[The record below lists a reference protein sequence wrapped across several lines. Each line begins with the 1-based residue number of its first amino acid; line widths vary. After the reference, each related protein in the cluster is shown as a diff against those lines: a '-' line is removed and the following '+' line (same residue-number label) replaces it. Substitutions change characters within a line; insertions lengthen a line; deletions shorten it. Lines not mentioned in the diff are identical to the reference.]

1 MELWRCTGAGTRC
14 CIQPSQRGMVLCC
27 IWVSSGILSN
37 VADAFVPQDLDSA
50 AEFLYGSVSQTIR
63 VRTFGQW
70 PLVEAGANHSKA
82 SHFSVFIAD
91 GTKSEVNVSVAK
103 DNVNSSMS
111 QVVDWQPVKTRSKSG
126 RLAVYVLY
134 NKSDLLFGG
143 RRVVLLGEDRPIN
156 NAHEGSLIGMTEP
169 YHFDDVVTT
178 ARMMINPKKRSVPTS
193 SDVFTPRFML
203 ALREG
208 ASCHVH
214 ASRPDFFE
222 TNASLN
228 VAMHVRRGD
237 VDHNNK
243 HYLPDSYFT
252 SIASAL
258 RGHYPNANIH
268 AFSST
273 EKKCQGVPKAK
284 TMEDCER
291 GELLYNQKSFLSFT
305 MRNIS
310 VHLDGDTHVAW
321 SHFIRADVFVMS
333 PSGFSN
339 PPGFLN
345 EKCVV
350 WTESNWTPMPLPHWI
365 TTRDLNNK
373 AAVKKCLKGPSY

>member
-1 MELWRCTGAGTRC
+1 M
-14 CIQPSQRGMVLCC
+14 S
-27 IWVSSGILSN
+27 
-37 VADAFVPQDLDSA
+37 QDLDSA
-50 AEFLYGSVSQTIR
+50 AEFLYGSGSETIR
-63 VRTFGQW
+63 ARTLGQW
-70 PLVEAGANHSKA
+70 PYFEGNSNNLSA
-82 SHFSVFIAD
+82 SHFSVFIDDKAKA
-91 GTKSEVNVSVAK
+91 KSAVNMSVGK
-103 DNVNSSMS
+103 GNVTSNENR
-111 QVVDWQPVKTRSKSG
+111 VVDWQPVKTRSKSG
-126 RLAVYVLY
+126 RLAVQRFD

-143 RRVVLLGEDRPIN
+143 RRIIFLNEDRPIN
-156 NAHEGSLIGMTEP
+156 NAHESTLIGMTEP
-169 YHFDDVVTT
+169 YHFDDVVLI
-178 ARMMINPKKRSVPTS
+178 ARMIINPKKRSVPTS
-193 SDVFTPRFML
+193 SDVFSPRFML

-214 ASRPDFFE
+214 ASRPDFFQNK
-222 TNASLN
+222 TSLK

-237 VDHNNK
+237 VDHNND

-258 RGHYPNANIH
+258 RGHYHDVDIH
-268 AFSST
+268 VFSST
-273 EKKCQGVPKAK
+273 EKKCMGVRNAK

-291 GELLYNQKSFLSFT
+291 GELLYNNKSFSSFT
-305 MRNIS
+305 SRNIP

-333 PSGFSN
+333 PSAFSN

-350 WTESNWTPMPLPHWI
+350 WTQSNWTPMPLPHWI

-373 AAVKKCLKGPSY
+373 VAINKCLKGPSYMKSKTKSDTLISSHTRR